1 MNAMTTASVTG
12 QERKAP
18 GRPRNAL
25 ADEAILKAVLDLL
38 SEGQAVAAIS
48 IEAVAAR
55 AGVGKATIYR
65 RWANK
70 EALIIDAVAA
80 MKGPLPELAGES
92 VRDDLVTLIKA
103 NRGSGAGHSY
113 GKVTACLLPELLR
126 DDSILKMYQ
135 GVVEPRR
142 EVMRGV
148 LRRGIEK
155 GELRPD
161 LNIEL
166 TLLMLTGPSMVQGL
180 FRWDPR
186 TPADGFAEALV
197 DAVLR
202 GAAA

>member
-1 MNAMTTASVTG
+1 MTTAPLAG

-25 ADEAILKAVLDLL
+25 ADSAILHAVLDLL
-38 SEGQAVAAIS
+38 SEGQTVAAIS
-48 IEAVAAR
+48 IEAVAAK

-80 MKGPLPELAGES
+80 LKGPVPELAGES

-103 NRGSGAGHSY
+103 NRSNQHHNY
-113 GKVTACLLPELLR
+113 GKVTACLMPELMR
-126 DDSILKMYQ
+126 DDQIMAGYQ
-135 GVVEPRR
+135 AVIEPRR

-148 LRRGIEK
+148 LRRGIET
-155 GELRPD
+155 GELRSD
-161 LNIEL
+161 LDVEL
-166 TLLMLTGPSMVQGL
+166 TLLMLVGPNMLNGL
-180 FRWDPR
+180 FAQQPR
-186 TPADGFAEALV
+186 VPREGFAEALV

-202 GAAA
+202 GAAP